1 MKKKM
6 LLLSLGMA
14 CLVGCSAAA
23 WAAST
28 TTESSSASTGSTG
41 GNSAVD
47 AALKTCAAS
56 VAKDSNGG
64 PDETAMTAC
73 MTKAGFTKPAQDGGR
88 PPPPGSASRK

>member
-6 LLLSLGMA
+6 LLSLGMA

-28 TTESSSASTGSTG
+28 TTESGSASTG

-47 AALKTCAAS
+47 AALKACAAS

-88 PPPPGSASRK
+88 PPAPPGSAPRK